1 MKFAKLFD
9 IDGHQVLAYI
19 GRNDDGN
26 PCMDILSDVDDDGVT
41 VKVSPSWYDDDDG
54 WDAAAKSLADMDEAA
69 ARRWRDAILT
79 IARGDAAMA
88 IPI

>member
-19 GRNDDGN
+19 GHTDDGK
-26 PCMDILSDVDDDGVT
+26 PCIHIMSDIADDGST
-41 VKVSPSWYDDDDG
+41 IIVSPSWNDDG
-54 WDAAAKSLADMDEAA
+54 RAAAKSLADMDEAA
-69 ARRWRDAILT
+69 ARRWRDAILM
-79 IARGDAAMA
+79 IASGDAAMA